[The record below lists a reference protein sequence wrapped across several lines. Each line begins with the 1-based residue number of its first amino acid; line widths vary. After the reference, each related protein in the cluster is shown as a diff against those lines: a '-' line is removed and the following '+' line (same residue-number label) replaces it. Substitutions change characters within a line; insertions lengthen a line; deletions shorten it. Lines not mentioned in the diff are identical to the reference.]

1 MIGSI
6 RSARGSAACKRG
18 KRGATGLGAG
28 GGTRRCLRLR
38 CVTAAVAPCAHY
50 NFDSFAFGRKL
61 SINLYQRIVVKVG
74 TSTLTGGQ
82 PSLSVERITDLVQQL
97 VALRHTGCQVVL
109 VSSGAI
115 AAGRERLGQPL
126 LPKAVPAKQML
137 AAVGQPRL
145 MALYDRSFE
154 QHAQPVAQVL
164 LTRGD
169 LTRRRSYLNARHT
182 LLALLD
188 QQIIPIVNENDTVST
203 EEIRVGDNDNL
214 SALVA
219 NLVEADLLLLLTDQA
234 GLFSADPRTNPH
246 AQLLHEISSAE
257 IPAAVW
263 EAAGA
268 NGAQGT
274 GGMLT
279 KLQAAGLARQSGVA
293 TVIAAGS
300 EPQVVLRVA
309 RGEALGTR
317 LPALVSALESR
328 KRYIL
333 SGWDG
338 QARVQV
344 DGGAAAALARGS
356 SLLPVG
362 VAAVHGEFERGDT
375 LAVLDA
381 AGHELARGLA
391 NYAANELRIISGQRS
406 DQITALLG
414 YEYGD
419 EVIHRDH
426 LVLLARPV
434 SAL

>member
-1 MIGSI
+1 M
-6 RSARGSAACKRG
+6 
-18 KRGATGLGAG
+18 
-28 GGTRRCLRLR
+28 
-38 CVTAAVAPCAHY
+38 
-50 NFDSFAFGRKL
+50 
-61 SINLYQRIVVKVG
+61 YQRIVVKVG

-338 QARVQV
+338 QARVQG

>member
-1 MIGSI
+1 MIESFAAQAAA
-6 RSARGSAACKRG
+6 RPASAETAALPMQAVLAPPHAAC
-18 KRGATGLGAG
+18 A
-28 GGTRRCLRLR
+28 C
-38 CVTAAVAPCAHY
+38 VAPCLVIHHVAHY
-50 NFDSFAFGRKL
+50 NFAVAAFGRKL

-74 TSTLTGGQ
+74 TSTLRAGS
-82 PSLSVERITDLVQQL
+82 PASLWSAFTDLVQQL
-97 VALRHTGCQVVL
+97 VALRHRGCQVVL

-145 MALYDRSFE
+145 MALYDRIFE
-154 QHAQPVAQVL
+154 QQAQPVAQVL

-188 QQIIPIVNENDTVST
+188 QHIIPIVNENDTVAT

-219 NLVEADLLLLLTDQA
+219 NLVEADLLLLLNRSA
-234 GLFSADPRTNPH
+234 GLVQRGPRTIRKRNCCTRLAARRFRQQFGRRLAPT
-246 AQLLHEISSAE
+246 ARRALAAC
-257 IPAAVW
+257 IPTASGCPRAPVRRGHCHCCW
-263 EAAGA
+263 QRAAGCCCA
-268 NGAQGT
+268 WR
-274 GGMLT
+274 
-279 KLQAAGLARQSGVA
+279 AARRWARACLRCVC
-293 TVIAAGS
+293 AG
-300 EPQVVLRVA
+300 EPQ
-309 RGEALGTR
+309 
-317 LPALVSALESR
+317 
-328 KRYIL
+328 RYIL

-344 DGGAAAALARGS
+344 DAGAAAALARGS

-391 NYAANELRIISGQRS
+391 NYAAGELRVISGQHS

-426 LVLLARPV
+426 MVLLARAG

>member
-1 MIGSI
+1 MP
-6 RSARGSAACKRG
+6 RV
-18 KRGATGLGAG
+18 L
-28 GGTRRCLRLR
+28 
-38 CVTAAVAPCAHY
+38 PCAHY
-50 NFDSFAFGRKL
+50 NFFVAIFRRKL

-97 VALRHTGCQVVL
+97 VALRNIGCQVVL

-115 AAGRERLGQPL
+115 SAGRERLGQPL

-145 MALYDRSFE
+145 MALYDRIFE
-154 QHAQPVAQVL
+154 QLAQPVAQVL

-188 QQIIPIVNENDTVST
+188 QHIIPIINENDTVAT

-234 GLFSADPRTNPH
+234 GLFSADPRTNPQ
-246 AQLLHEISSAE
+246 AQLLPEISSAE

-274 GGMLT
+274 GGMHT
-279 KLQAAGLARQSGVA
+279 KLQAAALARQSGVA

-300 EPQVVLRVA
+300 EPQVLLRVA

-344 DGGAAAALARGS
+344 DAGAAAALARGS

-362 VAAVHGEFERGDT
+362 VAAVHGNFERGDT

-391 NYAANELRIISGQRS
+391 NYAAGELRSISGQQS

-426 LVLLARPV
+426 LVLLARPG